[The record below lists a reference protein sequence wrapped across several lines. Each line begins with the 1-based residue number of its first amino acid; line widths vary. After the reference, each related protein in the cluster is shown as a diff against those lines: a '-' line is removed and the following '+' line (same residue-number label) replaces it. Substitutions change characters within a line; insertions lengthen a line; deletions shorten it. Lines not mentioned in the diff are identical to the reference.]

1 MLLLSRNK
9 IGYVII
15 KEHVCTCTYCKLEV
29 HLKMLFKV
37 DTFKEG
43 LSNFFTNISYQLFW
57 KNQIM
62 HFCQNNCKT
71 RLRASSSV
79 PGQTVWLG
87 YCPTTN
93 VFLKIKVGFHC
104 SVQTINL
111 LVLVPLKKKN

>member
-9 IGYVII
+9 ICYVII

-57 KNQIM
+57 ITKS
-62 HFCQNNCKT
+62 CTSAKT
-71 RLRASSSV
+71 TAKLDSGPLHLCPVKRSGSV
-79 PGQTVWLG
+79 IAP
-87 YCPTTN
+87 
-93 VFLKIKVGFHC
+93 
-104 SVQTINL
+104 
-111 LVLVPLKKKN
+111 PLIYF